1 MNAEQIP
8 PLNLDL
14 SIVDITI
21 PPTVADTI
29 PELMLTHHE
38 DYKKYK
44 LPCIIH
50 DVQPERVSNVP
61 LSFLR
66 HQYFEGLYIPY
77 SDDAFDRTNRA
88 LESIFASIECLTAIF
103 DSCCCQW
110 RLYYGT
116 QMISNKYVYS
126 KSSAYHTKNYAL
138 HEMLLKIDKKRH
150 NPLVSK
156 ENPWGVD
163 QAEDYILS
171 LEALKPRR
179 EFCVAEVIITR
190 QQPELNGPE
199 MISVSFNRLR
209 GCRVTSA
216 FIANEIRNNLMSVL
230 EQTPVVFA
238 NTRSPLLLL
247 AEGTDSNFKEE
258 HPHISR
264 YLLNDLLVREICT
277 FIPHRKYI

>member
-8 PLNLDL
+8 PLNFDR

-21 PPTVADTI
+21 SPTVTDTS
-29 PELMLTHHE
+29 PELCLNLFHHE

-44 LPCIIH
+44 QCIIH

-61 LSFLR
+61 APFLP
-66 HQYFEGLYIPY
+66 HLYVEGLYIPY

-88 LESIFASIECLTAIF
+88 LETLFASIECLTAIF

-116 QMISNKYVYS
+116 QMISNKYIYS
-126 KSSAYHTKNYAL
+126 KSSEFHTKNYAL
-138 HEMLLKIDKKRH
+138 HQMLLEIDKKRH
-150 NPLVSK
+150 NPFVSE
-156 ENPWGVD
+156 ENPWGID
-163 QAEDYILS
+163 PAEDFS

-179 EFCVAEVIITR
+179 EFCIAEVIITR
-190 QQPELNGPE
+190 QPGLNGQE
-199 MISVSFNRLR
+199 MLSVGFNRIH
-209 GCRVTSA
+209 GCRVTAA
-216 FIANEIRNNLMSVL
+216 FITNKIRNNLMSVL
-230 EQTPVVFA
+230 EQTPVVFEK
-238 NTRSPLLLL
+238 TRSPLLLL
-247 AEGTDSNFKEE
+247 AEGTDYNFKEE